1 MDETIPAIGISFRQ
15 TIDESARE
23 IVLQCHIPADC
34 TDEALIALLDKLSS
48 AADRQKAKTHL
59 PTEKNL
65 LDEAR
70 EALDKERSNYL
81 LLQAEYDIVN
91 SQWQKEAESNGRRKP
106 LMSPQYKQKFE
117 QLTGKLNHSEQSI
130 KVLEKRIS
138 SSENIVATMER
149 KVSYANDHGVA

>member
-1 MDETIPAIGISFRQ
+1 MSDVPAIGISFRQ

-23 IVLQCHIPADC
+23 IVLQCHISSDC
-34 TDEALIALLDKLSS
+34 TDEQLNTLLDKLSS

-70 EALDKERSNYL
+70 ESLDRERNNYL
-81 LLQAEYDIVN
+81 LLQAERDLMISN
-91 SQWQKEAESNGRRKP
+91 FQREAESNGRRKP
-106 LMSPQYKQKFE
+106 FMGGQNKQK
-117 QLTGKLNHSEQSI
+117 LDHLNGKIGQSEQSI

-138 SSENIVATMER
+138 SSENIVAAMEA
-149 KVSYANDHGVA
+149 KVSFGAEA